1 MAATHYLSQEEA
13 DALLDGVTG
22 ETPVTPEEAP
32 LDGVRSYDIA
42 SQERIVRGRMPTLEI
57 VNERFARNL
66 RVGLFNFMRR
76 NPEISVGPV
85 RVLKYSAFLRDIVVP
100 TNINIVQMKPLRGS
114 GLVIFDP
121 KLVFTVI
128 DSLFGGSG
136 RFHTN
141 IEGRDFTMTEQR
153 IISRLLEVALIEY
166 TKAWSGVYS
175 LAFEYA
181 RSEMHT
187 QFANIA
193 TPSEIVV
200 TTSFSI
206 ELGDSGGEMFI
217 CMPYSSLEP
226 IRDLLNTSL
235 QGDTQEPDKRWL
247 SMLTKQ
253 VQAAEIEL
261 TAELAHS
268 QATVEQ
274 LLRLSVG
281 DFIEFDLTPSIITKV
296 DGVPLFDADYG
307 IVNGHYG
314 IKINKFLTSP
324 QDTPRGNI
332 TPGANH
338 A

>member
-1 MAATHYLSQEEA
+1 MADTHYLSQEEA

-22 ETPVTPEEAP
+22 ESHVTAEEAP
-32 LDGVRSYDIA
+32 VGGVRSYDIA

-57 VNERFARNL
+57 INERFARNL

-100 TNINIVQMKPLRGS
+100 TNINIMQMRPLRGN
-114 GLVIFDP
+114 GLLIFDP

-136 RFHTN
+136 RFHTA

-153 IISRLLEVALIEY
+153 IIQRLLEVAFTEY
-166 TKAWSGVYS
+166 TKAWSTVYP
-175 LAFEYA
+175 LTFEYA

-226 IRDLLNTSL
+226 IRDLLYTSL
-235 QGDTQEPDKRWL
+235 QGDTHEPDKRWL
-247 SMLTKQ
+247 NMLTKQ

-281 DFIEFDLTPSIITKV
+281 DFIEFDLEPSIVTKV

-307 IVNGHYG
+307 VVNGHYA
-314 IKINKFLTSP
+314 IKINEFLTSP
-324 QDTPRGNI
+324 QDTSREN
-332 TPGANH
+332 TTAGADH

>member
-1 MAATHYLSQEEA
+1 MSAEQYLSQDEV

-22 ETPVTPEEAP
+22 DSPEAIAEAP
-32 LDGVRSYDIA
+32 AGGVRTYDLA
-42 SQERIVRGRMPTLEI
+42 NQERIVRGRMPTLEI
-57 VNERFARNL
+57 INERFARNL
-66 RVGLFNFMRR
+66 RIGLFNFMRR
-76 NPEISVGPV
+76 SPEISVGPV

-100 TNINIVQMKPLRGS
+100 TNINIVQLKPLRGN

-136 RFHTN
+136 QFHTN
-141 IEGRDFTMTEQR
+141 IEGRDFTLTEQR
-153 IISRLLEVALIEY
+153 IIQRLLEVAFAEY
-166 TKAWSGVYS
+166 HKAWASVYPMQ
-175 LAFEYA
+175 LEYA

-187 QFANIA
+187 QFANVA

-206 ELGDSGGEMFI
+206 ELGDAGGEMFI

-226 IRDLLNTSL
+226 IRDLLYTSL

-247 SMLTKQ
+247 TMLTKQ

-261 TAELAHS
+261 TAELAYS

-274 LLRLSVG
+274 LLRLNVG
-281 DFIEFDLTPSIITKV
+281 DFIEFDLQPSIVTKV

-307 IVNGHYG
+307 VVNGRYA
-314 IKINKFLTSP
+314 IKINEFLTSP
-324 QDTPRGNI
+324 QEDNFA
-332 TPGANH
+332 GANH